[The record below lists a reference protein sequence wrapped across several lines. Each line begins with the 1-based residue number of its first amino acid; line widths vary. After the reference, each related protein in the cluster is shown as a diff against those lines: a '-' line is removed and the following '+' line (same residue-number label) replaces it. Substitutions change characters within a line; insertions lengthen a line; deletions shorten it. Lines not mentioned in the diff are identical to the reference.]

1 MHTAAQLAYQS
12 ERSSVSG
19 KRVALHA
26 QCPLGRPRHLFETGE
41 LTFELG
47 GQASQLTMAGPT
59 ASGVGARQYV
69 LGALDEPPEAMHAL
83 RAGRERG
90 QHKAHLF
97 LRLTRMDVVVGL
109 KVERA
114 PEAKEPASADCVSG
128 V

>member
-1 MHTAAQLAYQS
+1 MHTAAQLAH
-12 ERSSVSG
+12 ERDCTSVSG

-26 QCPLGRPRHLFETGE
+26 QRPLGRPRHLFQTGK
-41 LTFELG
+41 LSFELS

-90 QHKAHLF
+90 QHSAHLF
-97 LRLTRMDVVVGL
+97 FV
-109 KVERA
+109 
-114 PEAKEPASADCVSG
+114 
-128 V
+128 